1 MEEIVKKETAMNIK
15 HVLTFVDHLEKT
27 IAESMFGFNL
37 IKRRRRSDLVLLKTL
52 KWLTDV
58 TGQLTL
64 TMADTRAQK
73 GLSFRLYFL

>member
-1 MEEIVKKETAMNIK
+1 MKGRIWFTTVEEIVKKETAMTIK

-58 TGQLTL
+58 TG
-64 TMADTRAQK
+64 
-73 GLSFRLYFL
+73 

>member
-1 MEEIVKKETAMNIK
+1 MNIK
-15 HVLTFVDHLEKT
+15 HVLTFVDHLEET

-58 TGQLTL
+58 TG
-64 TMADTRAQK
+64 
-73 GLSFRLYFL
+73 